1 MNQQGL
7 QLLSSEFLMGDI
19 SKKEFIDI
27 YHKNTQD
34 YNFLVINNN
43 SVKDNDIDKIYG
55 RIKVPEN
62 FLK

>member
-7 QLLSSEFLMGDI
+7 KLLSSEFLMGDI
-19 SKKEFIDI
+19 SQKEFMNI
-27 YHKNTQD
+27 YHQNTQD
-34 YNFLVINNN
+34 FNFLVINNN